1 MNGKGEAL
9 YTGGAMPGSELNWIG
24 AYIAADGGPSSYSA
38 FIGDLFRYMSFLPDP
53 GPAFDIAK
61 FNWDRDYKRFGMME
75 GLYTGSNPDLR
86 KFKARGGKL
95 LSYQGWAD
103 QSVLPLNVIDYY
115 DTVERLM
122 GGRAKTQDF
131 FRLFM
136 IPGMAHCR
144 RGPGADGFDPV
155 EALEAWVEKGTAPAM
170 LMTHKMVKD
179 QPYAGIPRLRFPLKR
194 EDYAWTRPDFAYPDV
209 AAFSGRGDW
218 RDAKNW
224 RAKK

>member
-144 RGPGADGFDPV
+144 GGEGADTIDYLS
-155 EALEAWVEKGTAPAM
+155 ALVDWVEHGKA
-170 LMTHKMVKD
+170 
-179 QPYAGIPRLRFPLKR
+179 
-194 EDYAWTRPDFAYPDV
+194 PDV
-209 AAFSGRGDW
+209 LTAYNMKTAGNPFLPAETPVDPANVVFSRPVYPYPIQARYKRGDIN
-218 RDAKNW
+218 AAASFGPKG
-224 RAKK
+224 K